1 MKSRVDKFA
10 AKMRKN
16 KTWPEKKLWAKIKN
30 DQLGVRFY
38 AQKVILGHY
47 IADFYCPKANLVI
60 ETDGKQHLK
69 KAAQEHDRERDAA
82 MAKIGIKTVRFTAQE
97 VANNLPA
104 VVVMIQKSVQ
114 ERI

>member
-1 MKSRVDKFA
+1 MKSRVDRFA
-10 AKMRKN
+10 AKMRRH
-16 KTWPEKKLWAKIKN
+16 KTWPEKKLWSRIRDN
-30 DQLGVRFY
+30 QLGVRFY
-38 AQKVILGHY
+38 AQKVILGRY
-47 IADFYCPKANLVI
+47 IADFYCPKVNLVI

-97 VANNLPA
+97 VANNITA
-104 VVVMIQKSVQ
+104 VVAIIRGIVQ